1 MFKFIRILL
10 LITLATTSSYTYA
23 NKYTNVGRAA
33 TNQEVTAWDI
43 DVRPDFK
50 GLPTGSGSVSMGQ
63 QVWESR
69 CASCH
74 GTFGE
79 SNEVFT
85 PIVGGVTKED
95 VISGQVAALRSNKQP
110 QKTTIMKVA
119 TLSTL
124 WDYIHRAM
132 PWTSPKSLSNDE
144 VFAVVAYILNL
155 SEIIPEDFTL
165 SDKNIDSVQKLI
177 PNRNGMTLDHGMWD
191 INGKPDVKSI
201 ACMKD
206 CISQPKITSSLPD
219 LARNA
224 HGNIQQQ
231 NRTFGAVRGV
241 DTSKPVVTSPDDLHT
256 KHDQLLISS
265 VVIETGMNTGSQDK
279 LDVLGI
285 AKKNN
290 CLSCHGVH
298 AKVIGPGFR
307 EISVKYKTDSSAEKR
322 LIEKVRNGGSGSWG
336 VMPMPAQVQVT
347 NEDIKLLVNWILNEV
362 N

>member
-1 MFKFIRILL
+1 MFKSIRVL
-10 LITLATTSSYTYA
+10 LIIILATTSSYTYA
-23 NKYTNVGRAA
+23 NKYKSVGRAA
-33 TNQEVTAWDI
+33 TEQEIAAWDI

-50 GLPTGSGSVSMGQ
+50 GLPVGSGSVSMGQ
-63 QVWESR
+63 QIWESR

-110 QKTTIMKVA
+110 QRTTIMKVA

-124 WDYIHRAM
+124 WDYINRAM
-132 PWTSPKSLSNDE
+132 PWTSPKSLSSDE

-165 SDKNIDSVQKLI
+165 SNKNIEDVQKLI

-191 INGKPDVKSI
+191 INGKPDVKSN

-206 CISQPKITSSLPD
+206 CVSQPKVTSSLPEV
-219 LARNA
+219 ARNA

-241 DTSKPVVTSPDDLHT
+241 DTSKPAITSSDSSHP
-256 KHDQLLISS
+256 KH
-265 VVIETGMNTGSQDK
+265 ETTVMSQAVSATAMNTETQVK
-279 LDVLGI
+279 FDVLDM
-285 AKKNN
+285 AKRNN
-290 CLSCHGVH
+290 CLSCHGVN
-298 AKVIGPGFR
+298 AKVIGPAFS
-307 EISVKYKTDSSAEKR
+307 EISVKYKSDSSAEKR
-322 LIEKVRNGGSGSWG
+322 LIDKVRNGGSGSWG
-336 VMPMPAQVQVT
+336 AIPMPAQVKVS
-347 NEDIKLLVNWILNEV
+347 NEEIRSLVNWILEGAR
-362 N
+362 

>member
-1 MFKFIRILL
+1 MFKSIRVLL
-10 LITLATTSSYTYA
+10 LIILATTSSYTYA
-23 NKYTNVGRAA
+23 DKYSNVGRTA
-33 TNQEVTAWDI
+33 TEQEIAAWDI

-50 GLPTGSGSVSMGQ
+50 GLPAGSGSVSMGQ
-63 QVWESR
+63 QIWESR

-165 SDKNIDSVQKLI
+165 SDKNIADVQKLI

-191 INGKPDVKSI
+191 INGKPDIKSI

-206 CISQPKITSSLPD
+206 CVSHPKITSSLPD

-241 DTSKPVVTSPDDLHT
+241 DTSKPAITSTNNSHT
-256 KHDQLLISS
+256 KHEQS
-265 VVIETGMNTGSQDK
+265 VMNQAVVETGMNTGSQVK
-279 LDVLGI
+279 LDVLDI
-285 AKKNN
+285 AKKSN
-290 CLSCHGVH
+290 CLSCHGINT
-298 AKVIGPGFR
+298 KIIGPAFSD
-307 EISVKYKTDSSAEKR
+307 ISVKYKSDPNAEKR
-322 LIEKVRNGGSGSWG
+322 LVEKVRNGGSGSWG
-336 VMPMPAQVQVT
+336 AIAMPAQVQVT
-347 NEDIKLLVNWILNEV
+347 NEDIRLLVNWVLNEV
-362 N
+362 R